1 MEEEGRA
8 VKEEMKWEKV
18 MILIDLGIET
28 TDKIMEE
35 IIIVIINIMIKGTI
49 EVEVEIGVEA
59 EVEVGAKAIINI

>member
-1 MEEEGRA
+1 MDEEGRA